1 MHHTQSNLIEI
12 QDKIKNKIKNLELF
26 EYNPKIIAVSKT
38 FHEQDILPLLNYEHC
53 DFGENKVQEALY
65 KWKELKKKYEK
76 VKLHMLGKL
85 QTNKVK
91 YAVEIFDYIHSLD
104 SLKLA
109 KKLTDEIYKQD
120 KKIKIFIQVNLGEE
134 EQKNGINLKD
144 LDNFYYECKKNLNLD
159 IIGLMCLPPQN
170 ENPEKFFQ
178 KLKEC
183 SDKFGLTDL
192 SMGMSNDYDVA
203 CKFGSTF
210 LRIGTKIFGERG

>member
-1 MHHTQSNLIEI
+1 MHSSVTNLIDIENKLNVLVD
-12 QDKIKNKIKNLELF
+12 QKIRKPE
-26 EYNPKIIAVSKT
+26 IIAVSKT
-38 FHEQDILPLLNYEHC
+38 FDIEHIKPVLEHGHKN
-53 DFGENKVQEALY
+53 FGENKIQEAIS
-65 KWKELKKKYEK
+65 KWTDVKKEYIDI
-76 VKLHMLGKL
+76 KLHMLGKV

-91 YAVEIFDYIHSLD
+91 FLIPLFDYLHSLD
-104 SLKLA
+104 NFKLA
-109 KKLTDEIYKQD
+109 EKISKEEVKKN

-134 EQKNGINLKD
+134 AQKNGINFKD

-183 SDKFGLTDL
+183 SDKIGLTDL

>member
-1 MHHTQSNLIEI
+1 MHSSVINLIDIENKLNVLVD
-12 QDKIKNKIKNLELF
+12 QKIRKPE
-26 EYNPKIIAVSKT
+26 IIAVSKT
-38 FHEQDILPLLNYEHC
+38 FDIEHIKPVLEYGHKN
-53 DFGENKVQEALY
+53 FGENKIQEAIS
-65 KWKELKKKYEK
+65 KWTDVKKEHTDI
-76 VKLHMLGKL
+76 KLHMLGKV

-91 YAVEIFDYIHSLD
+91 FLIPLFDYLHSLD
-104 SLKLA
+104 NFKLA
-109 KKLTDEIYKQD
+109 EKISKEEVKKN

-170 ENPEKFFQ
+170 ENPQKFFQ

>member
-1 MHHTQSNLIEI
+1 MHSSVINLIDIENKLNVLVD
-12 QDKIKNKIKNLELF
+12 QKIRKPE
-26 EYNPKIIAVSKT
+26 IIAVSKT
-38 FHEQDILPLLNYEHC
+38 FDIEHIRPVLEHGHKN
-53 DFGENKVQEALY
+53 FGENKIQEAIS
-65 KWKELKKKYEK
+65 KWTDVKKEYIDI
-76 VKLHMLGKL
+76 KLHMLGKV

-91 YAVEIFDYIHSLD
+91 FLIPLFDYLHSLD
-104 SLKLA
+104 NFKLA
-109 KKLTDEIYKQD
+109 EKISKEEVKKN

-134 EQKNGINLKD
+134 AQKNGINFKD

-183 SDKFGLTDL
+183 SDKIGLTDL

>member
-1 MHHTQSNLIEI
+1 MHSSVTNLIDIENKLNVLVD
-12 QDKIKNKIKNLELF
+12 QKIRKPE
-26 EYNPKIIAVSKT
+26 IIAVSKT
-38 FHEQDILPLLNYEHC
+38 FDIEHIKPVLEYGHKN
-53 DFGENKVQEALY
+53 FGENKIQEAIS
-65 KWKELKKKYEK
+65 KWTDVKKERIDI
-76 VKLHMLGKL
+76 KLHMLGKV

-91 YAVEIFDYIHSLD
+91 FLIPLFDYLHSLD
-104 SLKLA
+104 NFKLA
-109 KKLTDEIYKQD
+109 EKISKEEVKKN

-134 EQKNGINLKD
+134 AQKNGINLKD
-144 LDNFYYECKKNLNLD
+144 FDNFYYECKKNLNLD

-203 CKFGSTF
+203 YKFGSTF

>member
-1 MHHTQSNLIEI
+1 MVDQ
-12 QDKIKNKIKNLELF
+12 KIRKPE
-26 EYNPKIIAVSKT
+26 IIAVSKT
-38 FHEQDILPLLNYEHC
+38 FDIQYIKPILEYGHKN
-53 DFGENKVQEALY
+53 FGENKIQEAIS
-65 KWKELKKKYEK
+65 KWTDVKKEHTDI
-76 VKLHMLGKL
+76 KLHMLGKV

-91 YAVEIFDYIHSLD
+91 FLIPLFDYLHSLD
-104 SLKLA
+104 NFKLA
-109 KKLTDEIYKQD
+109 EKISKEEVKKN

-170 ENPEKFFQ
+170 ENPQKFFQ

>member
-1 MHHTQSNLIEI
+1 MHSSVINLIDIENKLNVLVD
-12 QDKIKNKIKNLELF
+12 QKIRKPE
-26 EYNPKIIAVSKT
+26 IIAVSKT
-38 FHEQDILPLLNYEHC
+38 FDIEHIKPVLEYGHKN
-53 DFGENKVQEALY
+53 FGENKIQEAIS
-65 KWKELKKKYEK
+65 KWTDVKKEHTDI
-76 VKLHMLGKL
+76 KLHMLGKV

-91 YAVEIFDYIHSLD
+91 FLIPLFDYLHSLD
-104 SLKLA
+104 NFKLA
-109 KKLTDEIYKQD
+109 EKIAKEEVKKN

-170 ENPEKFFQ
+170 ENPQKFFQ

>member
-1 MHHTQSNLIEI
+1 LVDQ
-12 QDKIKNKIKNLELF
+12 KIRKPE
-26 EYNPKIIAVSKT
+26 IIAVSKT
-38 FHEQDILPLLNYEHC
+38 FDIEHIKPVLEYGHKN
-53 DFGENKVQEALY
+53 FGENKIQEAIS
-65 KWKELKKKYEK
+65 KWTDVKKEHTDI
-76 VKLHMLGKL
+76 KLHMLGKV

-91 YAVEIFDYIHSLD
+91 FLIPLFDYLHSLD
-104 SLKLA
+104 NFKLA
-109 KKLTDEIYKQD
+109 EKIAKEEVKKN

-170 ENPEKFFQ
+170 ENPQKFFQ

>member
-1 MHHTQSNLIEI
+1 MHSSVINLIDIENKLNVLVD
-12 QDKIKNKIKNLELF
+12 QKIRKPE
-26 EYNPKIIAVSKT
+26 IIAVSKT
-38 FHEQDILPLLNYEHC
+38 FDIGHIKPVLEYGHKN
-53 DFGENKVQEALY
+53 FGENKIQEAIS
-65 KWKELKKKYEK
+65 KWTDVKKDYIDI
-76 VKLHMLGKL
+76 KLHMLGKV

-91 YAVEIFDYIHSLD
+91 FLIPLFDYLHSLD
-104 SLKLA
+104 NFKLA
-109 KKLTDEIYKQD
+109 EKISKEEVKKN

-144 LDNFYYECKKNLNLD
+144 FDNFYYECKKNLNLD

>member
-1 MHHTQSNLIEI
+1 MHSSVINLIEI
-12 QDKIKNKIKNLELF
+12 ENKLNVLVDQKIRKPE
-26 EYNPKIIAVSKT
+26 IIAVSKT
-38 FHEQDILPLLNYEHC
+38 FDIEHIKPVLEHGHKN
-53 DFGENKVQEALY
+53 FGENKIQEAIS
-65 KWKELKKKYEK
+65 KWTDVKKEYIDI
-76 VKLHMLGKL
+76 KLHMLGKV

-91 YAVEIFDYIHSLD
+91 FLIPLFDYLHSLD
-104 SLKLA
+104 NFKLA
-109 KKLTDEIYKQD
+109 EKISKEELKKN

-134 EQKNGINLKD
+134 AQKNGINFKD

-183 SDKFGLTDL
+183 SDKFGLKDL

>member
-1 MHHTQSNLIEI
+1 MHSSVINLIDIENKLNVLVD
-12 QDKIKNKIKNLELF
+12 QKIRKPE
-26 EYNPKIIAVSKT
+26 IIAVSKT
-38 FHEQDILPLLNYEHC
+38 FDIEHIKPVLEYGHKN
-53 DFGENKVQEALY
+53 FGENKIQEAIS
-65 KWKELKKKYEK
+65 KWTDFKKERTDI
-76 VKLHMLGKL
+76 KLHMLGKV

-91 YAVEIFDYIHSLD
+91 FLIPLFDYLHSLD
-104 SLKLA
+104 NFKLA
-109 KKLTDEIYKQD
+109 EKISKEEVKKN
-120 KKIKIFIQVNLGEE
+120 KKIKIFIQVNFGEE

-170 ENPEKFFQ
+170 ENPQKFFQ

-210 LRIGTKIFGERG
+210 LRIGTKIFGERV

>member
-1 MHHTQSNLIEI
+1 MHSSVINLIDIENKLNVLVD
-12 QDKIKNKIKNLELF
+12 QKIRKPE
-26 EYNPKIIAVSKT
+26 IIAVSKT
-38 FHEQDILPLLNYEHC
+38 FDIEHIKPVLEHGHKN
-53 DFGENKVQEALY
+53 FGENKIQEAIS
-65 KWKELKKKYEK
+65 KWTDVKKEHPDI
-76 VKLHMLGKL
+76 KLHMLGKV

-91 YAVEIFDYIHSLD
+91 FLIPLFDYLHSLD
-104 SLKLA
+104 NFKLA
-109 KKLTDEIYKQD
+109 EKISKEEVKKN

>member
-1 MHHTQSNLIEI
+1 MHSSVINLIEI
-12 QDKIKNKIKNLELF
+12 ENKLNVLVDQKIRKPE
-26 EYNPKIIAVSKT
+26 IIAVSKT
-38 FHEQDILPLLNYEHC
+38 FDIEHIKPVLEYGHKN
-53 DFGENKVQEALY
+53 FGENKIQEAIS
-65 KWKELKKKYEK
+65 KWTDVKKEYIDI
-76 VKLHMLGKL
+76 KLHMLGKV

-91 YAVEIFDYIHSLD
+91 FLIPLFDYLHSLD
-104 SLKLA
+104 NFKLA
-109 KKLTDEIYKQD
+109 EKIAKEEVKKN

-144 LDNFYYECKKNLNLD
+144 FDNFYYECKKNLNLD